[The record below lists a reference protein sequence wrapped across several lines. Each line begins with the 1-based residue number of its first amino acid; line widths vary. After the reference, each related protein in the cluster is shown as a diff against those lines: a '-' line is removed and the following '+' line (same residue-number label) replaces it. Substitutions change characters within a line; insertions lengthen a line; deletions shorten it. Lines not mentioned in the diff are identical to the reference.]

1 MEGKHPAAGLPKV
14 LDQRSA
20 VQAAQGKRGN
30 PDLEDAMKTALDNAT
45 LDEMEAR
52 GGSFIR
58 ALAKAARYA
67 DDDNLSRI
75 KTVWQDDWLF
85 YQRMIPNLRARF
97 QEAQ

>member
-1 MEGKHPAAGLPKV
+1 MEGKHPAPGLPKV
-14 LDQRSA
+14 LDQRSS
-20 VQAAQGKRGN
+20 VSTPQGERRD
-30 PDLEDAMKTALDNAT
+30 PDLEDAMKTALDTAT

-85 YQRMIPNLRARF
+85 YQRMIPNLRVRF

>member
-1 MEGKHPAAGLPKV
+1 
-14 LDQRSA
+14 
-20 VQAAQGKRGN
+20 
-30 PDLEDAMKTALDNAT
+30 MKSALDNAT

-75 KTVWQDDWLF
+75 KTVLQDDWLF